1 MNLLP
6 IILSFLLVLLIPA
19 SCQVCTTTCDH
30 ALSPPAAAARD
41 VIRRGKSGPRGE
53 KGDRGSTGAKGA
65 DHGVAVSRNSAVLA
79 EHGAELKVF
88 GGKIESQEG
97 VIARQEETIG
107 NLTGVVREQ
116 AAEISHLSDVTQDV
130 LGLFLWI

>member
-1 MNLLP
+1 M
-6 IILSFLLVLLIPA
+6 
-19 SCQVCTTTCDH
+19 
-30 ALSPPAAAARD
+30 
-41 VIRRGKSGPRGE
+41 
-53 KGDRGSTGAKGA
+53 
-65 DHGVAVSRNSAVLA
+65 AVSRNSAVLA

-116 AAEISHLSDVTQDV
+116 AAEISRLSDVTQDV
-130 LGLFLWI
+130 LGLFL